1 VALQDVLLT
10 LANSFMLGFPALIEA
25 VVWLVI
31 GLVLGKFT
39 GWIVKQFLM
48 KVKLDKYLGEKDKL
62 KISLSDAFSMISRW
76 IIYLIFIQIA
86 AEAVNIV
93 TLSTLITQAI
103 LFLTGAIE
111 AIVIILIGYGLAFY
125 IKDKVIHS
133 KTFYGDVVGNLIFF
147 LMLYVSVALALPF
160 VKIDPTLVNW
170 ILIVIVASLGLGI
183 AIAIG
188 LGLKE
193 VVAETARGYARKFKV
208 RRR

>member
-1 VALQDVLLT
+1 MALQDVLLT
-10 LANSFMLGFPALIEA
+10 LANSFMIGFPTLIEA

-31 GLVLGKFT
+31 GLVIGKFT
-39 GWIVKQFLM
+39 GWVVKQFLM
-48 KVKLDKYLGEKDKL
+48 KVKLDKYLGEKEKL
-62 KISLSDAFSMISRW
+62 KITLSDAFSMIARW
-76 IIYLIFIQIA
+76 IVYLIFIQIA
-86 AEAVNIV
+86 SEALNIL

-125 IKDKVIHS
+125 IKDKVVHS

-193 VVAETARGYARKFKV
+193 IVAETARGYARKFK